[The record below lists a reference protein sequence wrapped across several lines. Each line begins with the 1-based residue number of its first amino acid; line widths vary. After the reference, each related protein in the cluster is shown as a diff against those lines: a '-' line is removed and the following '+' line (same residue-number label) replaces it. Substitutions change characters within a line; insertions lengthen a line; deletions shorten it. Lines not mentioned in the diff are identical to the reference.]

1 MKLFLYSFILFLLTG
16 CSNGE
21 ERFTCSNQYF
31 NDGLIIK
38 NNIANFGLYS
48 NMNYCDKQGTINIY
62 SSECKSQK
70 SEYYN
75 LFFDTVSYQANINV
89 KSKDSYN
96 SYSYQCMKLN

>member
-1 MKLFLYSFILFLLTG
+1 MKLFLNLLIVLFLTG
-16 CSNGE
+16 CSDNE
-21 ERFTCSNQYF
+21 QRFTCSNQYF

-38 NNIANFGLYS
+38 NNIANLGLYS

-70 SEYYN
+70 LEYYN
-75 LFFDTVSYQANINV
+75 LFFDTVSYQAEINM

-96 SYSYQCMKLN
+96 SYSYQCKKLN